1 MTIKEINWTDEK
13 IKGFWDYEAQF
24 PEYYFT
30 FNYGKNII
38 KYLSAYL
45 KNINNCLDYGSGPGF
60 LIPHLFEKKIDVS
73 AVEFSLNGVSLLNKK
88 FKNEAFFNGAFQSC
102 ELVKQNKKFDLIFCI
117 ELIEHLNDSTL
128 DNVLNNFKLLSNSN
142 GTIIISTPNEELL
155 SNGMIH
161 CPECDTVFHRWQH
174 IRSWSKQSLSDF
186 LIKNGFE
193 IIDIHATD
201 FSNNILPPK
210 TRIRKLL
217 EFTKYKLLFQ
227 KRIPDNYK
235 YPHLLAII
243 KKQNECVE

>member
-1 MTIKEINWTDEK
+1 MNWTDEK

-30 FNYGKNII
+30 FNYGNKVIQ
-38 KYLSAYL
+38 YLSAYL
-45 KNINNCLDYGSGPGF
+45 KNVNNCLDYGSGPGY
-60 LIPHLFEKKIDVS
+60 LLPYLFEKKIEVS
-73 AVEFSLNGVSLLNKK
+73 TVEFSSNGLSLLNKK
-88 FKNEAFFNGAFQSC
+88 FKNEVFFKGAFQSN
-102 ELVKQNKKFDLIFCI
+102 ELVLQSKKFDLIFCV
-117 ELIEHLNDSTL
+117 ELIEHLNDNNL
-128 DNVLNNFKLLSNSN
+128 INVFEDLKILSNSN
-142 GTIIISTPNEELL
+142 GIIILTTPNEELL
-155 SNGMIH
+155 SSGMIH
-161 CPECDTVFHRWQH
+161 CPECNTVFHRWQH
-174 IRSWSKQSLSDF
+174 VRSWSKLSLSDF

-227 KRIPDNYK
+227 KRIPDNHK

-243 KKQNECVE
+243 KKQHECVE